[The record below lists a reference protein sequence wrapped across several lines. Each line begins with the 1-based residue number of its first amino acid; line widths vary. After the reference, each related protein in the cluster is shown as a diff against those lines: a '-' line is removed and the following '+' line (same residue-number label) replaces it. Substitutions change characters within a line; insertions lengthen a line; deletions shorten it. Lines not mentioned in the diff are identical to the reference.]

1 MIWRVLINAIKTV
14 VISISVVS
22 SFSTS
27 ANEQNESGDWYIAQF
42 HQIADQQVKVVTA
55 IEQENAETLKRTLSD
70 TQNAMLNEIKKGK

>member
-27 ANEQNESGDWYIAQF
+27 ANEQNERGDWYIAQF
-42 HQIADQQVKVVTA
+42 HQISK
-55 IEQENAETLKRTLSD
+55 
-70 TQNAMLNEIKKGK
+70 